1 MSTHLHRKCLQYFDE
16 WFKRGWKR
24 KPLLIRGARQIGKT
38 TAVRIFAE
46 QSGLELIELNMEKA
60 WSFASLVASN
70 NPRKLIEAIEFELN
84 RDISPENPLLFFDE
98 IQVVPQLL
106 GVLRYF

>member
-1 MSTHLHRKCLQYFDE
+1 MSTHLHRQCLQYFDE
-16 WFKRGWKR
+16 WYRRGKNR

-46 QSGLELIELNMEKA
+46 QAGLELIELNMEKV
-60 WSFASLVASN
+60 WSFTSQIDTN

-84 RDISPENPLLFFDE
+84 KDIKPEKSLLFFD
-98 IQVVPQLL
+98 
-106 GVLRYF
+106 